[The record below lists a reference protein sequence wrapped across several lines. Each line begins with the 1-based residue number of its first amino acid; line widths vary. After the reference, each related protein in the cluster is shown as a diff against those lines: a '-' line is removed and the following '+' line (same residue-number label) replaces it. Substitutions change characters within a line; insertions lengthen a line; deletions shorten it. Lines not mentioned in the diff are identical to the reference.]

1 MENKVLIE
9 IICPILEKSY
19 EIFVPVGKKIGTVI
33 QLIIKSINELSE
45 DNFPQDKEASLYCQA
60 TGEKYCKSITVK
72 EAKIVNGTKIIII

>member
-9 IICPILEKSY
+9 IICPILETSY

-45 DNFPQDKEASLYCQA
+45 DNFPPDKEASLYSQT
-60 TGEKYCKSITVK
+60 TGEKYSKNITVK
-72 EAKIVNGTKIIII
+72 DAKIVNGTKIIII